1 MGLLSGIKDKL
12 GGIGK
17 LLGKA
22 AGAVGKIA
30 DVVGKVTDFI
40 QKPLSKLMEP
50 IKKLVGNVL
59 DKLPFGIGNFIKPF
73 ADKFLDNALSFVAG
87 GPLGGLGFLA
97 KAMPTI
103 SKIGDLAQT
112 VGGIANKVSDSIS
125 PEGNI
130 NLQNIFAHAHAQK
143 LLTAE

>member
-1 MGLLSGIKDKL
+1 MGLF

-17 LLGKA
+17 ALGKV
-22 AGAVGKIA
+22 AG
-30 DVVGKVTDFI
+30 VVGKVTDFI

-50 IKKLVGNVL
+50 IKKLVGGAL

-73 ADKFLDNALSFVAG
+73 ANKFLDNALSFVAG

-112 VGGIANKVSDSIS
+112 VGGIANKVSGAIS
-125 PEGNI
+125 PEGNL
-130 NLQNIFAHAHAQK
+130 NLQNIFSHAHAQK
-143 LLTAE
+143 LLAAE